1 MVAFKEGP
9 LTFLLV
15 VLCPQPLKDSEVK
28 SLEKALKGFMKDSKV
43 LMLEKKVRI
52 GGAQPRWRLKCS
64 NLSSFIL
71 CVCVCAGKHVCDSLC
86 RCVCIQ
92 ECCVH
97 VSGLCVQCN
106 GSVATGASDLTV

>member
-1 MVAFKEGP
+1 MVPFKEGP

-52 GGAQPRWRLKCS
+52 GGAQP
-64 NLSSFIL
+64 
-71 CVCVCAGKHVCDSLC
+71 H
-86 RCVCIQ
+86 
-92 ECCVH
+92 
-97 VSGLCVQCN
+97 
-106 GSVATGASDLTV
+106 